1 MTEEQ
6 RLESLKWLSA
16 TRALTREESY
26 WLIETIERQREE
38 IRHLTVLRTTLDYE
52 ERRASERALLS
63 IAQSKVLKRIAEQQN
78 E

>member
-16 TRALTREESY
+16 TRALTREESF

-38 IRHLTVLRTTLDYE
+38 IHHLTVLRTTVDYE

-63 IAQSKVLKRIAEQQN
+63 IAQSKVLKRSDAQRKE
-78 E
+78 